1 MNKICKNKA
10 VAFLK
15 GRRGKHNLSLFKD
28 TKQRICYLSGFPL
41 EKVFRDTQLVTMDC
55 YNPIKADI

>member
-15 GRRGKHNLSLFKD
+15 GRRGKHDLRLFKD

-41 EKVFRDTQLVTMDC
+41 EKVFRDTQRNYGLL
-55 YNPIKADI
+55 